1 MPYDLTIYL
10 AHRDDYAGFLTAT
23 DEEASVVWY
32 RRRGGLGGT
41 GADGGALKA
50 DIAARTNAAFRR
62 TQAALNVLD
71 VEGGSPLPEAKAL
84 VGRIRAFYEMDEIP
98 ESAWE
103 QYKAARARFVEAA
116 RYSLAAH

>member
-23 DEEASVVWY
+23 DEEASVVWH
-32 RRRGGLGGT
+32 RRRGDFT
-41 GADGGALKA
+41 GKTDLV
-50 DIAARTNAAFRR
+50 ARTESAFSR

-103 QYKAARARFVEAA
+103 AYKLARARFVEAA